1 MTVTDSTPAGRFI
14 PFAKAAIEQSIG
26 TRFEEQVRLRPGRL
40 AVKSQGDAWSYSELN
55 ETANRIAH
63 AILAARGSAEEPV
76 ALVLDQGVRLVAA
89 ILGVLK
95 AGKIYV
101 PLDPAFPRARIGSML
116 SDSQAPLI
124 LADEHTR
131 ALADEVASG
140 RATVLDLGETA
151 AGVPGEHPLP
161 EIPPGANAYIYYTS
175 GSTGRPKGVLDTHRN
190 VLHNVMRYTNT
201 LRISPDDRLTLL
213 QGPSFSGAVS
223 SMFAALL
230 NGAAVFPFDVPKEG
244 ADRIAGWLRREAITI
259 YHSVPSLFRHVA
271 TSGEAFPALRI
282 IRLEGDRASAR
293 DIELYQK
300 HFSEGCT
307 LVNGLGATECGIV
320 RQYFVGPETPVPEG
334 VVPIGYPVEDM
345 EILLLDESGRAVG
358 AGEVGE
364 IAVRSHYLGP
374 GYWRQP
380 ELTAAAFGADPAGE
394 LRVYRTGDLG
404 RMRPDGCLEHLGRK
418 DSQVKIRGN
427 RVEAAEVE
435 AALLSI
441 GTLKEAAVTTRQE
454 GTGEPRLV
462 AYLVPATD
470 PAPTVTALRRHLAER
485 LPDYMIPSTYI
496 GMEALPLNA
505 NGKVDRRALP
515 APDGRRPAL
524 DEAFVAPH
532 TMLQLQLA
540 LIWQSVLGVEP
551 VGIRDSFFDLGGYS
565 LLAVQMMDQVERV
578 LDRKLPLSVL
588 LAGAT
593 IEHLADAIQQDAG
606 EVRAPVVSV
615 QPGGTQPPFFFLH
628 GDYLSGGFYCANLA
642 RHLGPDQPFHA
653 LPPCGLEGQAV
664 PSSYE
669 AMARRHLEALR
680 SVQSEGPYR
689 LGGLCNGGLVAF
701 EMARLLAAHGQ
712 RVDVLVPVAASASNA
727 RPAWRGLRRL
737 LRSVTALRGYG
748 PDQQR
753 YWLVELH
760 EILVQLEGMT
770 PRQRAAFALTLPRK
784 IWWLLRSGS
793 EGVPGIRPGP
803 EKAPGT
809 PQERRALLR
818 QVYLGIDA
826 EHVLRRYA
834 GPVTVLWPAEDP
846 VEPEE
851 AAQWWRRVAPRVDVR
866 VVPGTHA
873 TCLTEHVSAA
883 AEVLRHC
890 LREPRG

>member
-1 MTVTDSTPAGRFI
+1 MTSPFT
-14 PFAKAAIEQSIG
+14 PFAKEAIEQSIG
-26 TRFEEQVRLRPGRL
+26 RRFEEQVRLHPGRL
-40 AVKSQGDAWSYSELN
+40 AVKSQGDAWSYAELK
-55 ETANRIAH
+55 ETADRIAH
-63 AILAARGSAEEPV
+63 AIVAARGSAEEPV
-76 ALVLDQGVRLVAA
+76 ALVLEQGALLLAA
-89 ILGVLK
+89 ILGALK

-101 PLDPAFPRARIGSML
+101 PLDPAFPRARIGDML
-116 SDSQAPLI
+116 ADSQAPLVI
-124 LADEHTR
+124 VDEHTR
-131 ALADEVASG
+131 VRATEAASG
-140 RATVLDLGETA
+140 RATVLDVGEIEP
-151 AGVPGEHPLP
+151 GVPVEHPLP
-161 EIPPGANAYIYYTS
+161 EIPPGTNAYIYYTS

-190 VLHNVMRYTNT
+190 VLHNVMRYTNS

-271 TSGEAFPALRI
+271 TSRESFPALRI

-300 HFSEGCT
+300 HFSARCT

-320 RQYFVGPETPVPEG
+320 RQYFVGPETPIPEG

-345 EILLLDESGRAVG
+345 EILLLDESGHAVD
-358 AGEVGE
+358 AGQVGE
-364 IAVRSHYLGP
+364 IAVRSRYLVP

-380 ELTAAAFGADPAGE
+380 ELTAAAFAAGPADG

-435 AALLSI
+435 AALVSI
-441 GTLKEAAVTTRQE
+441 GTLKEAAVVTYQE
-454 GTGEPRLV
+454 GPGEPRLL
-462 AYLVPATD
+462 AYVVPATD
-470 PAPTVTALRRHLAER
+470 PAPTTTALRRHLAER
-485 LPDYMIPSTYI
+485 LPDYMIPSTYLVLD
-496 GMEALPLNA
+496 ALPLNA
-505 NGKVDRRALP
+505 NRKVDRRALP
-515 APDGRRPAL
+515 APDGRRPEL
-524 DEAFVAPH
+524 DEALVLPS
-532 TMLQLQLA
+532 TMLQLQLV

-551 VGIRDSFFDLGGYS
+551 VGIRDSFFDLGGHS

-588 LAGAT
+588 LGGGT
-593 IEHLADAIQQDAG
+593 IEHLADAIQKEAG

-615 QPGGTQPPFFFLH
+615 EPRGTRPPFFFLH

-642 RHLGPDQPFHA
+642 RHLGPDQPFHV

-680 SVQSEGPYR
+680 SVQPEGPYR

-701 EMARLLAAHGQ
+701 EMARLLAAQGQ

-727 RPAWRGLRRL
+727 RPVWLWLRRL
-737 LRSVTALRGYG
+737 LRSIAALRGYG
-748 PDQQR
+748 PDHQR
-753 YWLVELH
+753 YGLVELH
-760 EILVQLEGMT
+760 EVLTQLDGMT

-784 IWWLLRSGS
+784 IWWLLRRGS
-793 EGVPGIRPGP
+793 EAGPGVSPGP
-803 EKAPGT
+803 EGAPAT
-809 PQERRALLR
+809 PQERRAHLR
-818 QVYLGIDA
+818 KIYLGLDA
-826 EHVLRRYA
+826 EYVLRPYA
-834 GPVTVLWPAEDP
+834 GPVTLLWPAEDP
-846 VEPEE
+846 IEPDE
-851 AAQWWRRVAPRVDVR
+851 AARWWRRVAPRVDVR

-873 TCLTEHVSAA
+873 TCLTEHVGAA
-883 AEVLRHC
+883 GEALRHC